1 VTLIDPLAV
10 ETELRPRSGARRV
23 SIGLP
28 RDRTAEQSES
38 PAPTRM
44 LPHVALVEQAGCGV
58 KEIEHRLD
66 ESRRLPFRFGH
77 LSSRFHSPTTA
88 ADTELIGGGRR

>member
-1 VTLIDPLAV
+1 
-10 ETELRPRSGARRV
+10 
-23 SIGLP
+23 
-28 RDRTAEQSES
+28 
-38 PAPTRM
+38 M
-44 LPHVALVEQAGCGV
+44 LPHAALVEQAGFGV

-88 ADTELIGGGRR
+88 ADTELSSRRGTESYEPGKHYMPRRSATADGSA